1 MFTACDL
8 FSNLSIVYLLTYTN
22 STLLRDEIEK
32 IYDHDFMHCWSMAS
46 HLAFLQILNSPHH
59 LGATIKLSTDA
70 FSQKPSTLART
81 PMGASSWQL
90 KELLCKKLRDDSGKW
105 R

>member
-46 HLAFLQILNSPHH
+46 HLAFL
-59 LGATIKLSTDA
+59 
-70 FSQKPSTLART
+70 
-81 PMGASSWQL
+81 
-90 KELLCKKLRDDSGKW
+90 
-105 R
+105 